1 MNPFSDCRIVV
12 PIDMSPE
19 GKKALDYAKQ
29 LAVDPTKI
37 TALHIYVPAPILDPP
52 YSFVYEEVEESVD
65 RRVHYYCK
73 DYERDGIKT
82 VVEVGQSPSD
92 CIVRFA
98 ERIGAALIV
107 MPSHGRTGMNHLLIG
122 SVAER
127 VVRHASCPVLVL
139 RGLSKEKSQAQHVET
154 AQKFSAT
161 SA

>member
-29 LAVDPTKI
+29 LAGDPTKI

-52 YSFVYEEVEESVD
+52 YSCVYEEVQESVE
-65 RRVHYYCK
+65 RHVHYYCK
-73 DYERDGIKT
+73 DYERDGVKT

-98 ERIGAALIV
+98 ERIGASLIV

-139 RGLSKEKSQAQHVET
+139 RGLSKEKSQVWNEET
-154 AQKFSAT
+154 AQKLTAT